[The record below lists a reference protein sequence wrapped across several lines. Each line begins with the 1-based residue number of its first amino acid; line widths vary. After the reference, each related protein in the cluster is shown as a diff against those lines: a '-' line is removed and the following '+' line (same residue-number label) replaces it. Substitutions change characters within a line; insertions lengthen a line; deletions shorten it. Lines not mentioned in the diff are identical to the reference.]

1 VTLSLSSLPV
11 PCPAI
16 PFAALLAA
24 AVEAQPREQNW
35 ARVKA
40 SRSREQF
47 RFACKI
53 SQRLC

>member
-1 VTLSLSSLPV
+1 LSLSSLPV

-47 RFACKI
+47 RFACEI
-53 SQRLC
+53 SPRQC